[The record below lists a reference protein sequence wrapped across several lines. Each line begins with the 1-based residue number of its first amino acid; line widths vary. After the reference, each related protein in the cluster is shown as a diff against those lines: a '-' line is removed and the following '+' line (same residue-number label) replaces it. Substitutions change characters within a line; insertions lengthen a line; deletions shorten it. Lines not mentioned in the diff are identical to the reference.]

1 MGYRWYDCDPTLS
14 MAVSLLQSVSDD
26 QREPLLDEGLDYI
39 TATYPSLA
47 KQADDEGNVV
57 FFWKRRQGWNSKMW
71 RMLTLVEALPHHDRQ
86 DVALWLLDALLNADG
101 QHDINAL
108 RN

>member
-1 MGYRWYDCDPTLS
+1 
-14 MAVSLLQSVSDD
+14 
-26 QREPLLDEGLDYI
+26 
-39 TATYPSLA
+39 
-47 KQADDEGNVV
+47 
-57 FFWKRRQGWNSKMW
+57 
-71 RMLTLVEALPHHDRQ
+71 VEALPHHDRQ